1 MSARENKTNTPF
13 GMADEPRRPR
23 PPSTLPAEVQSI
35 EPHSLKAHLRLAMLE
50 HEIGSCTRCPLHEG
64 RKRSVFARGNPDAKV
79 MFVGEAPST
88 NDDETGQPFTGR
100 AGGLLDR
107 MIAAMGLGAEDF
119 CLVTLCRCHTPKNRT
134 PTDEEMAAC
143 APYLHEQIALVQ
155 PRVIVA
161 LGATATKGLLNSKL
175 GIKALR
181 GHWKLYNGEIPV
193 MPTYH
198 PAFLLRETEAG
209 NLNAKRD
216 VWRDLQAVMERL
228 GRPVAKTGAAV
239 AP

>member
-1 MSARENKTNTPF
+1 MSPYQPGPDSWFTDQQSPE
-13 GMADEPRRPR
+13 GVEPRDALN
-23 PPSTLPAEVQSI
+23 T
-35 EPHSLKAHLRLAMLE
+35 HLRL
-50 HEIGSCTRCPLHEG
+50 EIIANNIATCTKCDLHKN
-64 RKRSVFARGNPDAKV
+64 RTQAVFSRGHHTASV
-79 MFVGEAPST
+79 MFVGEAPGA
-88 NDDETGQPFTGR
+88 DEDAQGLPFVGR
-100 AGGLLDR
+100 AGQLLDR
-107 MIAAMGLGAEDF
+107 MIAAMGLQPGEAY
-119 CLVTLCRCHTPKNRT
+119 LANICRCRPLNNRT

-155 PRVIVA
+155 PRVIVT

-209 NLNAKRD
+209 NLNAKRE
-216 VWRDLQAVMERL
+216 VWRDLQQVMDRL